1 MNSASV
7 NLHSYYSS
15 YVFLHNLRG
24 SIWINFGFGW
34 LNIGY
39 FSIIQ
44 ALVGVLRGANWV
56 SRVSLR
62 VSVSFGVSHQELER
76 VH

>member
-1 MNSASV
+1 MNNASV

-44 ALVGVLRGANWV
+44 ALVGVLRGAN
-56 SRVSLR
+56 
-62 VSVSFGVSHQELER
+62 
-76 VH
+76 